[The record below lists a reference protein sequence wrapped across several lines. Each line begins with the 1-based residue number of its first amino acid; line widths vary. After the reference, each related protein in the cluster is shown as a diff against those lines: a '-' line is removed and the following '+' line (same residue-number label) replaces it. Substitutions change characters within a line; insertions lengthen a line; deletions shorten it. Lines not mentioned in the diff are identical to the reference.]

1 MCEKK
6 NNLRWSGRP
15 WTGFMYPSRAI
26 LTSSLRCWKIFV
38 CLIFV
43 VVGHWQNIFNDAN
56 FPVYG
61 SRKLSREKLS
71 QMLRFMTICESILC
85 EIWERGVFWWHQQAI
100 CESFLHEN
108 LIFYQLWKFSLV
120 KVFFYTVLL
129 QMFSLWYNDWLTL
142 QLGCRILEHLDCI
155 TM

>member
-1 MCEKK
+1 MLFVMCEKK
-6 NNLRWSGRP
+6 KRWSGRP
-15 WTGFMYPSRAI
+15 RMGFTYPSRAI

-43 VVGHWQNIFNDAN
+43 VGHRQNIFNNVN

-71 QMLRFMTICESILC
+71 KMLRFMTICESFLC
-85 EIWERGVFWWHQQAI
+85 EIWERGIFWWHQQAI
-100 CESFLHEN
+100 CESFIHEN

-120 KVFFYTVLL
+120 KVFLYTVLL
-129 QMFSLWYNDWLTL
+129 PMFGLWYNDWLALT
-142 QLGCRILEHLDCI
+142 
-155 TM
+155 T